1 LQRVVAIFLVCFGL
15 MSPAAAKALRTTG
28 NEVFCVNAH
37 DLMDYAAA
45 VSSKS
50 EADQSALPGCMKLK
64 KGLRYRV
71 LSEEPDQPAHIRVE
85 RGRGAVEGY
94 TISIGR

>member
-1 LQRVVAIFLVCFGL
+1 